1 MMKRF
6 LSLFLTLVLLLSLCL
21 PAQAAPRYPERQGV
35 TTDAAAVLGQS
46 TLRDLDTYAR
56 RLEDETGISLSVVT
70 VDFLDGETLTRYGEG
85 LSDLWQLDDD
95 SLLLLLAV
103 GEDKFATFSGKDVT
117 RRLSR
122 QVQDKLLSTSLEG
135 PFLRQAYDEA
145 IAAFIPALTLEINKA
160 FDAEV
165 SVSGMFGLAEEE
177 RLSAEEWADEW
188 ARRWNAAHDEAEPA
202 GDSVGDRVTRE
213 DKSTGFSLGKVL
225 LTIFLL
231 MVIFGNHQ
239 GRRGRRGRNGCGC
252 GCAPF
257 SSILAAL
264 GLWKLWDKD

>member
-6 LSLFLTLVLLLSLCL
+6 LSLLVAMLVLCACL
-21 PAQAAPRYPERQGV
+21 PACAAPRYPERQGG
-35 TTDAAAVLGQS
+35 TTDAAAVLSQP
-46 TLRDLDTYAR
+46 TLRDLSTYAQ
-56 RLEDETGISLSVVT
+56 RLKDETDIDLFVVT
-70 VDFLDGETLTRYGEG
+70 VDFLDGETLSSYGEG
-85 LSDLWQLDDD
+85 LFAQWKLDDD

-145 IAAFIPALTLEINKA
+145 VASFIPALTQEINKS
-160 FDAEV
+160 FDADI
-165 SVSGMFGLAEEE
+165 SVAGLFGQAEAET
-177 RLSAEEWADEW
+177 LSVEEWADEW
-188 ARRWNAAHDEAEPA
+188 ARRWNSAHDGE
-202 GDSVGDRVTRE
+202 DSAPDDMGSRVTRE

-225 LTIFLL
+225 LTVFLL
-231 MVIFGNHQ
+231 MVIFGNFSD
-239 GRRGRRGRNGCGC
+239 RRGRYGRRRGCGC

>member
-6 LSLFLTLVLLLSLCL
+6 LSLLVAMLVLFVCL
-21 PAQAAPRYPERQGV
+21 PACAAPRYPERQGG
-35 TTDAAAVLGQS
+35 TTDAAAVLSQS
-46 TLRDLDTYAR
+46 TLRDLATYAQ
-56 RLEDETGISLSVVT
+56 RLKDETDIDLFVVT
-70 VDFLDGETLTRYGEG
+70 VDFLDGETLSSYGEG
-85 LSDLWQLDDD
+85 LFAQWKLDDD

-145 IAAFIPALTLEINKA
+145 IANFIPALTQEINKA
-160 FDAEV
+160 FNADV
-165 SVSGMFGLAEEE
+165 SVGGLFGQAGSES
-177 RLSAEEWADEW
+177 LSVEEWADEW
-188 ARRWNAAHDEAEPA
+188 ARRWDAAHDEEPA
-202 GDSVGDRVTRE
+202 PDSVGDRVTRE

-225 LTIFLL
+225 LTVFLL
-231 MVIFGNHQ
+231 MVIFGNFSD
-239 GRRGRRGRNGCGC
+239 RRGRHGRRRGCGC

>member
-6 LSLFLTLVLLLSLCL
+6 LSLLVAMLVLFACL
-21 PAQAAPRYPERQGV
+21 PACAAPRYPERQGG
-35 TTDAAAVLGQS
+35 TTDAAAVLSQS
-46 TLRDLDTYAR
+46 TLRDLATYAQ
-56 RLEDETGISLSVVT
+56 RLKDETDIDLFVVT
-70 VDFLDGETLTRYGEG
+70 VDFLDGETLSSYGEG
-85 LSDLWQLDDD
+85 LFTQWKLDDD

-145 IAAFIPALTLEINKA
+145 IANFIPALTQEINKA
-160 FDAEV
+160 FDADV
-165 SVSGMFGLAEEE
+165 SVGGLFGQAGSES
-177 RLSAEEWADEW
+177 LSVEEWADEW
-188 ARRWNAAHDEAEPA
+188 ARRWDAVHDEEPA
-202 GDSVGDRVTRE
+202 PDSVGDRVTRE

-225 LTIFLL
+225 LTVFLL
-231 MVIFGNHQ
+231 MVIFGNFSD
-239 GRRGRRGRNGCGC
+239 RRGRHGRRRGC

>member
-6 LSLFLTLVLLLSLCL
+6 LSLLVAMLVLCACL
-21 PAQAAPRYPERQGV
+21 PACAAPRYPERQGG
-35 TTDAAAVLGQS
+35 TTDAAAVLSQS
-46 TLRDLDTYAR
+46 TLRDLATYAQ
-56 RLEDETGISLSVVT
+56 RLKDETDIDLFVVT
-70 VDFLDGETLTRYGEG
+70 VDFLDGETLSSYGEG
-85 LSDLWQLDDD
+85 LFAQWKLDDD
-95 SLLLLLAV
+95 SLMLLLAV

-145 IAAFIPALTLEINKA
+145 IASFIPALTQEINKA
-160 FDAEV
+160 FDADV
-165 SVSGMFGLAEEE
+165 SVGGLFGQAGSES
-177 RLSAEEWADEW
+177 LSVEEWADEW
-188 ARRWNAAHDEAEPA
+188 ARRWDAAHDEEPA
-202 GDSVGDRVTRE
+202 PDSVGDRVTRE

-225 LTIFLL
+225 LTVFLL
-231 MVIFGNHQ
+231 MVIFGNFSD
-239 GRRGRRGRNGCGC
+239 RRGRHGRRRGC

>member
-6 LSLFLTLVLLLSLCL
+6 LSLLVAMLVLCACL
-21 PAQAAPRYPERQGV
+21 PACAAPRYPERQGG
-35 TTDAAAVLGQS
+35 TTDAAAVLSQS
-46 TLRDLDTYAR
+46 TLRDLATSAQ
-56 RLEDETGISLSVVT
+56 RLKDETDIELFVVT
-70 VDFLDGETLTRYGEG
+70 VDFLDGETLSSYGEG
-85 LSDLWQLDDD
+85 LFTQWKLDDD

-103 GEDKFATFSGKDVT
+103 GEDKFATFSGRDVT
-117 RRLSR
+117 RHLSR

-145 IAAFIPALTLEINKA
+145 IASFIPALTQEINKA
-160 FDAEV
+160 FDADV
-165 SVSGMFGLAEEE
+165 SVGGLFGQAGSES
-177 RLSAEEWADEW
+177 LSVEEWADEW
-188 ARRWNAAHDEAEPA
+188 ARRWNAAHDEEPTP
-202 GDSVGDRVTRE
+202 DSVGDRVTRE

-225 LTIFLL
+225 LTVFLL
-231 MVIFGNHQ
+231 MVIFGNFSD
-239 GRRGRRGRNGCGC
+239 RRGRHGRRRGC

>member
-6 LSLFLTLVLLLSLCL
+6 LSLLVAMLVLCACL
-21 PAQAAPRYPERQGV
+21 PACAAPRYPERQGG
-35 TTDAAAVLGQS
+35 TTDAAAVLSQS
-46 TLRDLDTYAR
+46 TLRDLATYAQ
-56 RLEDETGISLSVVT
+56 RLKDETDIELFVVT
-70 VDFLDGETLTRYGEG
+70 VDFLDGETLSSYGEG
-85 LSDLWQLDDD
+85 LFTQWKLDDD

-103 GEDKFATFSGKDVT
+103 GEDKFATFSGRDVT
-117 RRLSR
+117 RHLSR

-145 IAAFIPALTLEINKA
+145 IASFIPALTQEINKA
-160 FDAEV
+160 FDADV
-165 SVSGMFGLAEEE
+165 SVGGLFGQAGSES
-177 RLSAEEWADEW
+177 LSVEEWADEW
-188 ARRWNAAHDEAEPA
+188 ARRWNAAHDEEPTP
-202 GDSVGDRVTRE
+202 DSVGDRVTRE

-225 LTIFLL
+225 LTVFLL
-231 MVIFGNHQ
+231 MVIFGNFSD
-239 GRRGRRGRNGCGC
+239 RRGRHGRRRGC

>member
-6 LSLFLTLVLLLSLCL
+6 LSLLVAMLVLCACL
-21 PAQAAPRYPERQGV
+21 PACAAPRYPERQGG
-35 TTDAAAVLGQS
+35 TTDAAAVLSQS
-46 TLRDLDTYAR
+46 TLRDLATYAQ
-56 RLEDETGISLSVVT
+56 RLKDEVDIDLFVVT
-70 VDFLDGETLTRYGEG
+70 VDFLDGETLSSYGEG
-85 LSDLWQLDDD
+85 LFAQWRLDDD

-145 IAAFIPALTLEINKA
+145 IASFIPALTQEINKA
-160 FDAEV
+160 FDADV
-165 SVSGMFGLAEEE
+165 SVGGLFGQAGSES
-177 RLSAEEWADEW
+177 LSVEEWADEW
-188 ARRWNAAHDEAEPA
+188 ARRWNAAHDEEPA
-202 GDSVGDRVTRE
+202 PDSVGDRVTRE

-225 LTIFLL
+225 LTVFLL
-231 MVIFGNHQ
+231 MVIFGNFSD
-239 GRRGRRGRNGCGC
+239 RRGRHGRHRGCGC

>member
-6 LSLFLTLVLLLSLCL
+6 LSLLVAMLVLCACL
-21 PAQAAPRYPERQGV
+21 PACAAPRYPERQGG
-35 TTDAAAVLGQS
+35 TTDAAAVLSQS
-46 TLRDLDTYAR
+46 TLRDLATYAQ
-56 RLEDETGISLSVVT
+56 RLKDETDIDLFVVT
-70 VDFLDGETLTRYGEG
+70 VDFLDGETLSSYGEG
-85 LSDLWQLDDD
+85 LLAQWKLDDD

-145 IAAFIPALTLEINKA
+145 IASFNPALTQEINKA
-160 FDAEV
+160 FDADV
-165 SVSGMFGLAEEE
+165 SVGGLFGQAGSES
-177 RLSAEEWADEW
+177 LSVEEWADEW
-188 ARRWNAAHDEAEPA
+188 ARRWNAAHDEEPTP
-202 GDSVGDRVTRE
+202 DSVGDRVTRE

-225 LTIFLL
+225 LTVFLL
-231 MVIFGNHQ
+231 MVIFGNFSD
-239 GRRGRRGRNGCGC
+239 RRGRHGRRRGC

>member
-1 MMKRF
+1 M
-6 LSLFLTLVLLLSLCL
+6 
-21 PAQAAPRYPERQGV
+21 
-35 TTDAAAVLGQS
+35 
-46 TLRDLDTYAR
+46 
-56 RLEDETGISLSVVT
+56 VT
-70 VDFLDGETLTRYGEG
+70 VDFLDGETLSSYGEG
-85 LSDLWQLDDD
+85 LFAQWKLDDD
-95 SLLLLLAV
+95 SLMLLLAV

-145 IAAFIPALTLEINKA
+145 IASFIPALTQEINKA
-160 FDAEV
+160 FDADV
-165 SVSGMFGLAEEE
+165 SVGGLFGQAGSES
-177 RLSAEEWADEW
+177 LSVEEWADEW
-188 ARRWNAAHDEAEPA
+188 ARRWDAAHDEEPA
-202 GDSVGDRVTRE
+202 PDSVGDRVTRE

-225 LTIFLL
+225 LTVFLL
-231 MVIFGNHQ
+231 MVIFGNFSD
-239 GRRGRRGRNGCGC
+239 RRGRHGRHRGCGC

>member
-6 LSLFLTLVLLLSLCL
+6 LSLLVAMLVLCACL
-21 PAQAAPRYPERQGV
+21 PACAAPRYPERQGG
-35 TTDAAAVLGQS
+35 TTDAAAVLSQS
-46 TLRDLDTYAR
+46 TLRDLATYAQ
-56 RLEDETGISLSVVT
+56 RLKDETDIELFVVT
-70 VDFLDGETLTRYGEG
+70 VDFLDGETLSSYGEG
-85 LSDLWQLDDD
+85 LFTQWKLDDD

-103 GEDKFATFSGKDVT
+103 GEDKFATFSGRDVT
-117 RRLSR
+117 RHLSR

-145 IAAFIPALTLEINKA
+145 IASFIPALTQEINKA
-160 FDAEV
+160 FDADV
-165 SVSGMFGLAEEE
+165 SVGGLFGQAGSES
-177 RLSAEEWADEW
+177 LSVEEWADEW
-188 ARRWNAAHDEAEPA
+188 ARRWNAAHDEEPTP
-202 GDSVGDRVTRE
+202 DSVGDRVTRE

-225 LTIFLL
+225 LTVFLL
-231 MVIFGNHQ
+231 MVIFGNFSD
-239 GRRGRRGRNGCGC
+239 RRGRHGRHRGCGC

>member
-6 LSLFLTLVLLLSLCL
+6 LSLLVAMLVLCACL
-21 PAQAAPRYPERQGV
+21 PACAAPRYPERQGG
-35 TTDAAAVLGQS
+35 TTDAAAVLSQP
-46 TLRDLDTYAR
+46 TLRDLSTYAQ
-56 RLEDETGISLSVVT
+56 RLKDETDIDLFVVT
-70 VDFLDGETLTRYGEG
+70 VDFLDGETLSSYGEG
-85 LSDLWQLDDD
+85 LFAQWKLDDD
-95 SLLLLLAV
+95 SLMLLLAV

-145 IAAFIPALTLEINKA
+145 VASFIPALTQKINKS
-160 FDAEV
+160 FDADI
-165 SVSGMFGLAEEE
+165 SVAGLFGQAEAET
-177 RLSAEEWADEW
+177 LSVEEWADEW
-188 ARRWNAAHDEAEPA
+188 ARRWNSAHDGE
-202 GDSVGDRVTRE
+202 DSAPDNMGSRVTRE
-213 DKSTGFSLGKVL
+213 DKRTGFSLGKVL
-225 LTIFLL
+225 LTVFLL
-231 MVIFGNHQ
+231 MVIFGNFSD
-239 GRRGRRGRNGCGC
+239 RRGRYGRRRGCGC

>member
-6 LSLFLTLVLLLSLCL
+6 LSLLVAMLVLCVCL
-21 PAQAAPRYPERQGV
+21 PACAAPRYPERQGG
-35 TTDAAAVLGQS
+35 TTDAAAVLSQS
-46 TLRDLDTYAR
+46 TLRDLSAYAD
-56 RLEDETGISLSVVT
+56 RLEDETGIRLSVVT

-85 LSDLWQLDDD
+85 LFAQWKLDDD

-103 GEDKFATFSGKDVT
+103 GEDRFATFSGRDVT

-145 IAAFIPALTLEINKA
+145 IASFIPALTQEINKA
-160 FDAEV
+160 FDADV
-165 SVSGMFGLAEEE
+165 SVGGLFGQAGTES
-177 RLSAEEWADEW
+177 LSAEEWADEW
-188 ARRWNAAHDEAEPA
+188 ARRWNAAHPGAESSQ
-202 GDSVGDRVTRE
+202 GSVGDRVTRE

-231 MVIFGNHQ
+231 MVIFGNHRS
-239 GRRGRRGRNGCGC
+239 RRGRRRSGCGC
-252 GCAPF
+252 MPF
-257 SSILAAL
+257 SSVLAAL
-264 GLWKLWDKD
+264 GLWKLWDRD

>member
-6 LSLFLTLVLLLSLCL
+6 LSLLVAMLVLFACL
-21 PAQAAPRYPERQGV
+21 PACAAPRYPERQGG
-35 TTDAAAVLGQS
+35 TTDAAAVLSQS
-46 TLRDLDTYAR
+46 TLRDLATYAQ
-56 RLEDETGISLSVVT
+56 RLKDETDIDLFVVT
-70 VDFLDGETLTRYGEG
+70 VDFLDGETLSSYGEG
-85 LSDLWQLDDD
+85 LFTQWKLDDD

-103 GEDKFATFSGKDVT
+103 GEDKFATFSGRDVT

-145 IAAFIPALTLEINKA
+145 IASFIPALTQEINKA
-160 FDAEV
+160 FDADV
-165 SVSGMFGLAEEE
+165 SVGGLFGQAGSES
-177 RLSAEEWADEW
+177 LSVEEWADEW
-188 ARRWNAAHDEAEPA
+188 ARRWDAAHDEEPA
-202 GDSVGDRVTRE
+202 PDSVGDRVTRE

-225 LTIFLL
+225 LTVFLL
-231 MVIFGNHQ
+231 MVIFGNFSD
-239 GRRGRRGRNGCGC
+239 RRGRHGRHRGCGC

>member
-6 LSLFLTLVLLLSLCL
+6 LSLLVAMLVLCACL
-21 PAQAAPRYPERQGV
+21 PACAAPRYPERQGG
-35 TTDAAAVLGQS
+35 TTDAAAVLSQS
-46 TLRDLDTYAR
+46 TLRDLATYAQ
-56 RLEDETGISLSVVT
+56 RLKDETDIDLFVVT
-70 VDFLDGETLTRYGEG
+70 VDFLDGETLSSYGEG
-85 LSDLWQLDDD
+85 LLEQWKLDDD

-103 GEDKFATFSGKDVT
+103 GEDKFATFSCKDVT

-145 IAAFIPALTLEINKA
+145 IASFIPALTQEINKA
-160 FDAEV
+160 FDADV
-165 SVSGMFGLAEEE
+165 SVGGLFGQAGSES
-177 RLSAEEWADEW
+177 LSVEEWADEW
-188 ARRWNAAHDEAEPA
+188 ARRWDAAHDEEPA
-202 GDSVGDRVTRE
+202 PDTVGDRVTRE

-225 LTIFLL
+225 LTVFLL
-231 MVIFGNHQ
+231 MVIFGNFSD
-239 GRRGRRGRNGCGC
+239 RRGRHGRHRGCGC

>member
-6 LSLFLTLVLLLSLCL
+6 LSLLVAMLVLCACL
-21 PAQAAPRYPERQGV
+21 PACAAPRYPERQGG
-35 TTDAAAVLGQS
+35 TTDAAAVLSQS
-46 TLRDLDTYAR
+46 TLRDLATYAQ
-56 RLEDETGISLSVVT
+56 RLKDETDIELFVVT
-70 VDFLDGETLTRYGEG
+70 VDFLDGETLSSYGEG
-85 LSDLWQLDDD
+85 LFTQWKLDDD

-103 GEDKFATFSGKDVT
+103 GEDKFATFSGRDVT
-117 RRLSR
+117 RHLSR

-145 IAAFIPALTLEINKA
+145 IANFIPALTQEINKA
-160 FDAEV
+160 FNADV
-165 SVSGMFGLAEEE
+165 SVGGLFGQAGSES
-177 RLSAEEWADEW
+177 LSVEEWADEW
-188 ARRWNAAHDEAEPA
+188 ARRWDAAHDEEPA
-202 GDSVGDRVTRE
+202 PDSVGDRVTRE

-225 LTIFLL
+225 LTVFLL
-231 MVIFGNHQ
+231 MVIFGNFND
-239 GRRGRRGRNGCGC
+239 RRGRHGRHRGCGC

>member
-6 LSLFLTLVLLLSLCL
+6 LSLLVAMLVLCACL
-21 PAQAAPRYPERQGV
+21 PACAAPRYPERQGG
-35 TTDAAAVLGQS
+35 TTDAAAVLSQS
-46 TLRDLDTYAR
+46 TLRDLATYAQ
-56 RLEDETGISLSVVT
+56 RLKDETDIDLFVVT
-70 VDFLDGETLTRYGEG
+70 VDFLDGETLSSYGEG
-85 LSDLWQLDDD
+85 LFAQWKLDDD

-145 IAAFIPALTLEINKA
+145 IASFIPALTQEINKA
-160 FDAEV
+160 FDANI
-165 SVSGMFGLAEEE
+165 SVGGLFGQAGSES
-177 RLSAEEWADEW
+177 LSVEEWADEW
-188 ARRWNAAHDEAEPA
+188 ARRWNAAHDEESAP
-202 GDSVGDRVTRE
+202 DSVGDRVTRE

-225 LTIFLL
+225 LTVFLL
-231 MVIFGNHQ
+231 MVIFGNFSD
-239 GRRGRRGRNGCGC
+239 RRGRHGRRRGCGC

>member
-6 LSLFLTLVLLLSLCL
+6 LSLLVAMLVLCACL
-21 PAQAAPRYPERQGV
+21 PACAAPRYPERQGG
-35 TTDAAAVLGQS
+35 TTDAAAVLSQS
-46 TLRDLDTYAR
+46 TLRDLAIYAQ
-56 RLEDETGISLSVVT
+56 RLKDETDIDLFVVT
-70 VDFLDGETLTRYGEG
+70 VDFLDGETLSSYGEG
-85 LSDLWQLDDD
+85 LFAQWKLDDD
-95 SLLLLLAV
+95 SLMLLLAV

-135 PFLRQAYDEA
+135 AFLRQAYDEA
-145 IAAFIPALTLEINKA
+145 IASFIPALTQEINKA
-160 FDAEV
+160 FDADV
-165 SVSGMFGLAEEE
+165 SVGGLFGQAGSES
-177 RLSAEEWADEW
+177 LSVEEWADEW
-188 ARRWNAAHDEAEPA
+188 ARRWDAAHDEEPA
-202 GDSVGDRVTRE
+202 PDSVGDRVTRE

-225 LTIFLL
+225 LTVFLL
-231 MVIFGNHQ
+231 MVIFGNFND
-239 GRRGRRGRNGCGC
+239 RRGRHGRRRGCGC

>member
-6 LSLFLTLVLLLSLCL
+6 LSLLVAMLVLCACL
-21 PAQAAPRYPERQGV
+21 PACAAPRYPERQGG
-35 TTDAAAVLGQS
+35 TTDAAAVLSQS
-46 TLRDLDTYAR
+46 TLRDLATYAQ
-56 RLEDETGISLSVVT
+56 RLKDETDIDLFVVT
-70 VDFLDGETLTRYGEG
+70 VDFLDGETLSSYGEG
-85 LSDLWQLDDD
+85 LLAQWKLDDD

-103 GEDKFATFSGKDVT
+103 GEDQFATFSGKDVT

-145 IAAFIPALTLEINKA
+145 IASFIPALTQEINKA
-160 FDAEV
+160 FDADV
-165 SVSGMFGLAEEE
+165 SVGGLFGQAGSES
-177 RLSAEEWADEW
+177 LSVEEWADEW
-188 ARRWNAAHDEAEPA
+188 ARRWNAAHDEEPTP
-202 GDSVGDRVTRE
+202 DSVGDRVTRE

-225 LTIFLL
+225 LTVFLL
-231 MVIFGNHQ
+231 MVIFGNFSD
-239 GRRGRRGRNGCGC
+239 RRGRHGRRRGC

>member
-6 LSLFLTLVLLLSLCL
+6 LSLLVAMLVLCACL
-21 PAQAAPRYPERQGV
+21 PACAAPRYPERQGG
-35 TTDAAAVLGQS
+35 TTDAAAVLSQP
-46 TLRDLDTYAR
+46 TLRDLSTYAQ
-56 RLEDETGISLSVVT
+56 RLKDETDIELFVVT
-70 VDFLDGETLTRYGEG
+70 VDFLDGETLSSYGEG
-85 LSDLWQLDDD
+85 LFAQWKLDDD

-145 IAAFIPALTLEINKA
+145 IASFIPALTQEINKS
-160 FDAEV
+160 FDADV
-165 SVSGMFGLAEEE
+165 SVAGLFGQAEAET
-177 RLSAEEWADEW
+177 LSVEEWADEW
-188 ARRWNAAHDEAEPA
+188 ARRWNNAHDGEPA
-202 GDSVGDRVTRE
+202 PDTVGDRVTRE

-225 LTIFLL
+225 LTVFLL
-231 MVIFGNHQ
+231 MVIFGNFSD
-239 GRRGRRGRNGCGC
+239 RRGRYGRRRGCGC

>member
-6 LSLFLTLVLLLSLCL
+6 LSLLVAMLVLCACL
-21 PAQAAPRYPERQGV
+21 PACAAPRYPERQGG
-35 TTDAAAVLGQS
+35 TTDAAAVLSQP
-46 TLRDLDTYAR
+46 TLRDLSTYAQ
-56 RLEDETGISLSVVT
+56 RLKDETDIDLFVVT
-70 VDFLDGETLTRYGEG
+70 VDFLDGETLSSYGEG
-85 LSDLWQLDDD
+85 LFAQWKLDDD

-145 IAAFIPALTLEINKA
+145 VASFIPALTQEINKS
-160 FDAEV
+160 FDADI
-165 SVSGMFGLAEEE
+165 SVAGLFGQAEAET
-177 RLSAEEWADEW
+177 LSVEEWADEW
-188 ARRWNAAHDEAEPA
+188 ARRWNSAHDGE
-202 GDSVGDRVTRE
+202 DSAPDDMGSRVTRE

-225 LTIFLL
+225 LTGFLL

>member
-6 LSLFLTLVLLLSLCL
+6 LSLLVAMLVLCACL
-21 PAQAAPRYPERQGV
+21 PACAAPRYPERQGG
-35 TTDAAAVLGQS
+35 TTDAAAVLSQS
-46 TLRDLDTYAR
+46 TLRDLATYAQ
-56 RLEDETGISLSVVT
+56 RLKDETDIDLFVVT
-70 VDFLDGETLTRYGEG
+70 VDFLDGETLSSYGEG
-85 LSDLWQLDDD
+85 LLAQWKLDDD

-145 IAAFIPALTLEINKA
+145 IASFIPALTQEINKA
-160 FDAEV
+160 FDADV
-165 SVSGMFGLAEEE
+165 SVGGLFGQAGSES
-177 RLSAEEWADEW
+177 LSVEEWADEW
-188 ARRWNAAHDEAEPA
+188 ARRWNAAHDEEPTP
-202 GDSVGDRVTRE
+202 DSVGDRVTRE
-213 DKSTGFSLGKVL
+213 DKSTGFSLGNVL
-225 LTIFLL
+225 LTVFLL
-231 MVIFGNHQ
+231 MVIFGNFND
-239 GRRGRRGRNGCGC
+239 RRGRHGRRRGC